1 MTTSYILEQQEELKK
16 NKAMMRAAEGKPKD
30 QAVAIAMKTSK
41 GMKDGGSVSNG
52 QLKVKVK
59 KMRTRGTGAAT
70 KGLDY
75 YERV

>member
-1 MTTSYILEQQEELKK
+1 MPLKK
-16 NKAMMRAAEGKPKD
+16 GSGQKTISRNISMLRKEGKPKD
-30 QAVAIAMKTSK
+30 QAIAIAMKTSK
-41 GMKDGGSVSNG
+41 GMKDGGAVSKG

>member
-1 MTTSYILEQQEELKK
+1 
-16 NKAMMRAAEGKPKD
+16 MRKEV
-30 QAVAIAMKTSK
+30 AVAIALKEAR
-41 GMKDGGSVSNG
+41 GMKDGGAVSRG

-70 KGLDY
+70 KGLDF

>member
-1 MTTSYILEQQEELKK
+1 MPLKK
-16 NKAMMRAAEGKPKD
+16 GSSQKTISRNISMLKKEGKPQD

-41 GMKDGGSVSNG
+41 GMKHGGSVSNG

-59 KMRTRGTGAAT
+59 KMRARGTGAAT

>member
-1 MTTSYILEQQEELKK
+1 MMPLNKGIDQKTISRNISMLKK
-16 NKAMMRAAEGKPKD
+16 EGKPQD

-41 GMKDGGSVSNG
+41 GMKGGGSVSKG

>member
-1 MTTSYILEQQEELKK
+1 MPLKK
-16 NKAMMRAAEGKPKD
+16 GSSQKTISRNISMLRKEGKPKK
-30 QAVAIAMKTSK
+30 QAVAVAMKAAK
-41 GMKDGGSVSNG
+41 GMKDGGSVSKG

-70 KGLDY
+70 RGLDY